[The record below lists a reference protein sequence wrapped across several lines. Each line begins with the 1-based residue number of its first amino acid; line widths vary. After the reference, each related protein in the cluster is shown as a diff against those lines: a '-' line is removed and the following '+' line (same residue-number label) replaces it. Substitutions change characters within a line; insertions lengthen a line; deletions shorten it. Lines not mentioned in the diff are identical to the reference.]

1 MFKDYYYTKFPK
13 VITDVVLGS
22 RFATNEIFHRFP
34 SLQLMAIDFLWFGWS
49 WHEIIDKEYQRC
61 RK

>member
-22 RFATNEIFHRFP
+22 RFATNEIFLKDYVMIEVDDFR
-34 SLQLMAIDFLWFGWS
+34 SLRIREFIRSSGWL
-49 WHEIIDKEYQRC
+49 
-61 RK
+61 